1 MTIATPPAFEVDHA
15 RLRKDRLAKMQK
27 EMASRGLAALLLV
40 NPVNVRYAT
49 GVSVMDVWTS
59 INMARYAL
67 VPVQGDP
74 QLFEYS
80 KSLFIA
86 KAVWPSARPA
96 KAWQYRFSQH
106 EADRLAAEWAAEL
119 KDLLKGWG
127 LAGGRVGFDQL
138 DWYGVRALEAA
149 GLTLADADESVVASK
164 LIKTADEIELIRRS
178 CRVAEE
184 SLRAMEDAI
193 RPGVSENELFAV
205 FTGRLLELG
214 GEHCSTRL
222 LAAGQNTN
230 PWFNE
235 AGPYRVRPG
244 DAVGID
250 TDMAG
255 PEGYLC
261 DISRTFVCG
270 DRADA
275 EQREA
280 YRVAYDFIQGTIP
293 LCRPGISYEELV
305 GKAPR
310 VPEEYHAQGYS
321 CMIHGSGYDDEPPF
335 LPFAWV
341 KGAVIPRGH
350 IQPNMSLS
358 VEFYAGKV
366 GGRSGVK
373 LEEQILIT
381 ERGPELLAHYPWDE
395 KFLGVS

>member
-1 MTIATPPAFEVDHA
+1 MTNVSRPAREVNHA
-15 RLRKDRLAKMQK
+15 RLRKDRLAKMQA
-27 EMASRGLAALLLV
+27 EMAKRDVAALLLV

-49 GVSVMDVWTS
+49 GVSVMDIWTS
-59 INMARYAL
+59 INLARYAL

-86 KAVWPSARPA
+86 RAVWPTARPA
-96 KAWQYRFSQH
+96 KAWQYRFAQH
-106 EADRLAAEWAAEL
+106 EVDRISADWAAEL

-127 LAGGRVGFDQL
+127 LAGGKVGFDQL

-149 GLTLADADESVVASK
+149 GLTLTDADEVVVAAK
-164 LIKTADEIELIRRS
+164 LIKSVDEIELLHRS

-184 SLRAMEDAI
+184 SLRAMEKAI

-205 FTGRLLELG
+205 FTGKLLELG

-235 AGPYRVRPG
+235 AGENRVRLG
-244 DAVGID
+244 DLVGID

-261 DISRTFVCG
+261 DISRTFLCG
-270 DRADA
+270 DKADA

-280 YRVAYDFIQGTIP
+280 YRIAYDFIQGTIP
-293 LCRPGISYEELV
+293 LCQPGVSYEEIV
-305 GKAPR
+305 RKAPK

-321 CMIHGSGYDDEPPF
+321 CMIHGSGYDDEPPYV
-335 LPFAWV
+335 PFVWV
-341 KGAVIPRGH
+341 KGAVMPRGCV
-350 IQPNMSLS
+350 QPNTCLS
-358 VEFYAGKV
+358 IECYAGKV

-373 LEEQILIT
+373 LEEQVLVT
-381 ERGPELLAHYPWDE
+381 DKGPELMAHYPWDE
-395 KFLGVS
+395 RLLGS